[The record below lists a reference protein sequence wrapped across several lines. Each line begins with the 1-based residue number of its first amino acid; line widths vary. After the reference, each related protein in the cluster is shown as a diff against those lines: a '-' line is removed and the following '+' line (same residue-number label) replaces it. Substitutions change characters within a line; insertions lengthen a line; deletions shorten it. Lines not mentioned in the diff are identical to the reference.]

1 MRKNAIHHYNRVR
14 NHLGMS
20 AVLVR
25 VSGWHLQIEH
35 ALETQVTKTEMTSK
49 TRPSMPRETRRPLSM
64 GCMEWPAVAEQ
75 IQQPP
80 QASANCSLWESFST
94 RMPQDWTVAP
104 TTPTPV
110 LDLDP
115 SSPQI

>member
-1 MRKNAIHHYNRVR
+1 MIAMRKNAIHHYNRVR

-80 QASANCSLWESFST
+80 QASANCSLWESFFH
-94 RMPQDWTVAP
+94 QNAP
-104 TTPTPV
+104 G
-110 LDLDP
+110 LDCGSHNTNSCP
-115 SSPQI
+115 